1 MNDTAFCVAYCV
13 VLCAVSGGFV
23 VDYISNY
30 NVPCKEFRPS
40 CCQKE
45 TV

>member
-1 MNDTAFCVAYCV
+1 

-23 VDYISNY
+23 VDYISNF
-30 NVPCKEFRPS
+30 NVHCNEFRPS
-40 CCQKE
+40 CQKE